1 MKLASRIGELR
12 PSAIRAA
19 GKLIASKP
27 GCITFAGGYPASE
40 VMPVEEVVELT
51 DQLVRDYGRTSM
63 QYGLTKG
70 NDDLMEQIV
79 KLMEKK
85 GIKCGIENIQITTG
99 SQQAIF
105 LTGMLTLDKGDA
117 VVVENPTYLGALS
130 AYVPYEAEFIGV
142 DADEEGMIMSEL
154 EKTLQ
159 ENKNVK
165 LIYVVPNFSNPTGKT
180 WSLERRKQLL
190 EMAKKYDVLIAE
202 DNPYGDIRFSGEP
215 VPEIKSMDD
224 EGRVIYMGS
233 FSKVLFAGL
242 RVGFTV
248 SSKEIADYFE
258 IFKQGVDLQSNE
270 FAQLQIAGYLKNYD
284 LDKQVQR
291 IVKNCSVKRDLMCKI
306 IDEKFPKSVK
316 RTNPEGGMFVWI
328 ELPENI
334 DASVLLEKAVE
345 EIGVGYV
352 PGGPFYA
359 DGSHKN
365 TIRLNFSTVTAE
377 QIEEGMTRFAK
388 LLHEEL
394 D

>member
-1 MKLASRIGELR
+1 
-12 PSAIRAA
+12 
-19 GKLIASKP
+19 
-27 GCITFAGGYPASE
+27 
-40 VMPVEEVVELT
+40 
-51 DQLVRDYGRTSM
+51 
-63 QYGLTKG
+63 
-70 NDDLMEQIV
+70 
-79 KLMEKK
+79 MEK
-85 GIKCGIENIQITTG
+85 
-99 SQQAIF
+99 
-105 LTGMLTLDKGDA
+105 
-117 VVVENPTYLGALS
+117 V
-130 AYVPYEAEFIGV
+130 
-142 DADEEGMIMSEL
+142 
-154 EKTLQ
+154 LQ

-215 VPEIKSMDD
+215 VPEIKSLDD
-224 EGRVIYMGS
+224 DGRVIYLGS

-270 FAQLQIAGYLKNYD
+270 FAQYQVARWLEAYD
-284 LDKQVQR
+284 LDDQVQK
-291 IVKNCSVKRDLMCKI
+291 IVKNYGAKRDLMCKL

-316 RTNPEGGMFVWI
+316 RTNPEGGMFVWL
-328 ELPENI
+328 ELPDHV
-334 DASVLLEKAVE
+334 DAEELLKKAVE
-345 EIGVGYV
+345 KANVGYV

-365 TIRLNFSTVTAE
+365 TIRMNFSTVTEE
-377 QIEEGMTRFAK
+377 QITEGVTNFAK

>member
-1 MKLASRIGELR
+1 
-12 PSAIRAA
+12 
-19 GKLIASKP
+19 
-27 GCITFAGGYPASE
+27 
-40 VMPVEEVVELT
+40 
-51 DQLVRDYGRTSM
+51 
-63 QYGLTKG
+63 
-70 NDDLMEQIV
+70 
-79 KLMEKK
+79 
-85 GIKCGIENIQITTG
+85 
-99 SQQAIF
+99 
-105 LTGMLTLDKGDA
+105 
-117 VVVENPTYLGALS
+117 
-130 AYVPYEAEFIGV
+130 
-142 DADEEGMIMSEL
+142 MSEL

-291 IVKNCSVKRDLMCKI
+291 IVKNYSVKRDLMCKI